1 MGVSN
6 RIIISRY
13 GPRIQL
19 HGPNVKPLL
28 AFSWKLKCSPKL
40 RHFVWKVLS
49 GILPVAKVLKARGIN
64 CDPQCSL
71 CGAEEETINHVLFEC
86 PPTLQTKALSRI
98 PSPSRIFP
106 SSSGFTNLDY
116 LFWRVPKGIDSDC
129 FLWIMWYIW
138 KNRNE
143 NFYQNRNENPQEILR
158 KAEVEG
164 TLWAEAQLLVQQN
177 HEHLQ
182 PNTNVHSLGT
192 RVCYVDGAWREQDA
206 FTGQGWY
213 CRARDSDD
221 VMMGAMNL
229 RRSLSPLH
237 AECEALIWAMEC
249 MKTLQFTEV
258 VFATDCSQLV
268 KMVSSPEE
276 WPDFATHMEEFCRSK
291 TFFPNFKIR
300 HIPRAQNTMADKLAR
315 GVRSSP
321 SAMLYVDSSPPA

>member
-1 MGVSN
+1 
-6 RIIISRY
+6 
-13 GPRIQL
+13 
-19 HGPNVKPLL
+19 
-28 AFSWKLKCSPKL
+28 
-40 RHFVWKVLS
+40 
-49 GILPVAKVLKARGIN
+49 
-64 CDPQCSL
+64 
-71 CGAEEETINHVLFEC
+71 
-86 PPTLQTKALSRI
+86 
-98 PSPSRIFP
+98 
-106 SSSGFTNLDY
+106 
-116 LFWRVPKGIDSDC
+116 
-129 FLWIMWYIW
+129 MWYIW

-143 NFYQNRNENPQEILR
+143 KNYQNRNENPQDILR

-164 TLWAEAQLLVQQN
+164 TLWAEARLLVQQN

-182 PNTNVHSLGT
+182 PDTNVHSLGT

-213 CRARDSDD
+213 CRAKDSDD

-276 WPDFATHMEEFCRSK
+276 
-291 TFFPNFKIR
+291 
-300 HIPRAQNTMADKLAR
+300 
-315 GVRSSP
+315 
-321 SAMLYVDSSPPA
+321 